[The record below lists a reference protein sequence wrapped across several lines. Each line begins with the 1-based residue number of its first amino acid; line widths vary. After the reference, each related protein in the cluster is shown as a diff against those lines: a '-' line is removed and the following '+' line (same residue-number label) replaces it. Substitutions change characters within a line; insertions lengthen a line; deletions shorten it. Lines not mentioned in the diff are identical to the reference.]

1 MHIDQIRVLYLAMP
15 RAKPEEFGTR
25 RLTTCETVL
34 VGMSSGGV
42 TGWGEASPGTV
53 PEAASEWAHG
63 AFLCL
68 KEWLAP
74 ELLGAELPTG
84 DVAPAAAGPRFGQC
98 GRQSGLGHRLVEFE
112 GAAGTDVRWPNCSAP
127 VWPACRWD
135 RSSAC
140 KARST
145 S

>member
-15 RAKPEEFGTR
+15 RAKPEDFGTR

-34 VGMSSGGV
+34 VGMSSDGV

-53 PEAASEWAHG
+53 PDAGSEWAHG

-74 ELLGAELPTG
+74 ELLAADLPTG
-84 DVAPAAAGPRFGQC
+84 AALQERLAHVQGNEAGKAALDIAWWNLKAQQEGRPLAELLGANLASVPLGSVFGVY
-98 GRQSGLGHRLVEFE
+98 S
-112 GAAGTDVRWPNCSAP
+112 
-127 VWPACRWD
+127 
-135 RSSAC
+135 
-140 KARST
+140 
-145 S
+145 